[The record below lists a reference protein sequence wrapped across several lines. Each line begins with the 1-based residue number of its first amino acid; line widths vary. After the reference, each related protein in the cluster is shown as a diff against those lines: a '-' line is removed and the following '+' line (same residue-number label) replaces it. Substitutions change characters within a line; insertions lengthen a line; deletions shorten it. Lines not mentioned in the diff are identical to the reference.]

1 MRTSPL
7 ALALLLLAPAAARGA
22 TGTYD
27 AQVVIQQVDEGVAA
41 KATLRASLLRMQAE
55 IDARKAEVEKLKKGG
70 GAGAEDAQRSLV
82 EFFKSSQAVL
92 VAEEQAT
99 VQGMLSRLGVVA
111 EALRAERGLDAVV
124 RKPGQGEPP
133 TKGVDLTGAMIQA
146 YDAKYP
152 VPQAPYGPLTVNR
165 AEGGDL
171 YVAQDGAMV
180 PFAEKDGVLVFQLA
194 SRPFQLGTTSH
205 QVNLCLSE
213 VPAPEIRYDPQGFKA
228 SCLSGPMQAARE
240 PSAAN
245 LVVYPGTRWSDGNVV
260 LQEGSQLAAKPLPG
274 YPRAYQVNALSF
286 VDRKEAE
293 LSTFRGTIHG
303 WVVVYHQ
310 AERTRRDVMPIQLV
324 FAGPK
329 AP

>member
-1 MRTSPL
+1 MRSSHL
-7 ALALLLLAPAAARGA
+7 LFALFLLAPAAARGDTA
-22 TGTYD
+22 TYD

-41 KATLRASLLRMQAE
+41 KAKLRTSLLRMQAE
-55 IDARKAEVEKLKKGG
+55 IDARRTELEKLEKGG
-70 GAGAEDAQRSLV
+70 GAGAGEARRSLV
-82 EFFKSSQAVL
+82 EFFNSSQAVL
-92 VAEEQAT
+92 AAEEQAAIE
-99 VQGMLSRLGVVA
+99 GMMTKLQLVA
-111 EALRAERGLDAVV
+111 EALRAERGLDGVV
-124 RKPGQGEPP
+124 RRPGKGEPP
-133 TKGVDLTGAMIQA
+133 VKGVDLTGAMIRA
-146 YDAKYP
+146 YDARYP
-152 VPQAPYGPLTVNR
+152 VPQDPYGPLTVNR

-180 PFAEKDGVLVFQLA
+180 PFAEKDGVLVFRLA

-213 VPAPEIRYDPQGFKA
+213 LPAPEIRYDPQGFKA

-240 PSAAN
+240 PNAAN

-260 LQEGSQLAAKPLPG
+260 LQEGSQLSAKPLPG
-274 YPRAYQVNALSF
+274 YSRAYQVNALSF
-286 VDRKEAE
+286 LDRKEAD
-293 LSTFRGTIHG
+293 LATFQGTIHG

-324 FAGPK
+324 FGGPK